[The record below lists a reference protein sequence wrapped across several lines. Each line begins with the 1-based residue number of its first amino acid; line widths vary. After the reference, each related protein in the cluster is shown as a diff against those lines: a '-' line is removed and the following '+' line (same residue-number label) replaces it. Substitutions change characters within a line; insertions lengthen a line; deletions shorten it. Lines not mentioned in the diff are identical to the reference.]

1 MSRLAQRLLFCLT
14 LVAFATA
21 VFASTAFAAGK
32 VDAEVVSKASGHS
45 FHWFPIQKTFI
56 LVAPNDTVKF
66 AVGNPYAAVNSNT
79 VKLAT
84 PPALENGH
92 LWLDSADASK
102 LFKVTVASSSSV
114 AVSSSST
121 TISSSSIAVS
131 SSSVAQSSSAVAQSS
146 SAAQSSSSAP
156 AAVSSAAAAPAIAP
170 TAPAAAAATVPAVAA
185 VPVAP
190 KNETAGTREVKTIV
204 IDPGHGGKDSGAQ
217 GKKSNEKD
225 IVLSIGKLLKK
236 ELEKEGFNVKMTRD
250 KDEFIE
256 LGQRAN
262 LANQWDG
269 DLFISLHCNAIDASA
284 ERKKQIKGYHVYVL
298 RAPESEEDKAIARRE
313 NKVATLYGEKNAKEE
328 LSPIEW
334 FKLEARLE
342 KYKQNSYMFTEEMLK
357 AFDGGKIRRQAGGV
371 GGAGF
376 MVLVGALMPAVLF
389 EIGFISNP
397 EDEAYMMTD
406 AGQKDIAKR
415 ISKAVSTYKA
425 AVHSY
430 RETLGR

>member
-1 MSRLAQRLLFCLT
+1 MSRLVWILSLCLM
-14 LVAFATA
+14 
-21 VFASTAFAAGK
+21 FASAAVANPK
-32 VDAEVVSKASGHS
+32 ADAEAVAKESGHS

-56 LVAPNDTVKF
+56 LVAPGDTVKF
-66 AVGNPYAAVNSNT
+66 AVGNPFAAVNDQI
-79 VKLAT
+79 VELAE
-84 PPALENGH
+84 PPILESGH
-92 LWLDSADASK
+92 LWLNSADAQR
-102 LFKVTVASSSSV
+102 LFKIAGISSSST
-114 AVSSSST
+114 ATVSSSSSAAPL
-121 TISSSSIAVS
+121 SSAV
-131 SSSVAQSSSAVAQSS
+131 QSSSAVAQSS

-156 AAVSSAAAAPAIAP
+156 AADPAAPAQAV
-170 TAPAAAAATVPAVAA
+170 PAAPVAVAATVPA
-185 VPVAP
+185 AP

-225 IVLSIGKLLKK
+225 IVLAIGKLLKK
-236 ELEKEGFNVKMTRD
+236 ELEKEGFKVKMTRD

-357 AFDGGKIRRQAGGV
+357 AFEGGKIRRQAGGV

-376 MVLVGALMPAVLF
+376 MVLVGALMPAVL
-389 EIGFISNP
+389 
-397 EDEAYMMTD
+397 
-406 AGQKDIAKR
+406 
-415 ISKAVSTYKA
+415 
-425 AVHSY
+425 
-430 RETLGR
+430 

>member
-1 MSRLAQRLLFCLT
+1 MRTLRDISLAIMF
-14 LVAFATA
+14 AAIAATA
-21 VFASTAFAAGK
+21 AAT
-32 VDAEVVSKASGHS
+32 VDTEALAKQNGAE

-56 LVAPNDTVKF
+56 LVDKTDTLKF
-66 AVGNPYAAVNSNT
+66 AVGLPYATSHGQT
-79 VKLAT
+79 VELSRA
-84 PPALENGH
+84 PAIEGGH
-92 LWLDSADASK
+92 IVIDSADAAK
-102 LFKVTVASSSSV
+102 FFKATPATEKP
-114 AVSSSST
+114 A
-121 TISSSSIAVS
+121 SSIAAKS
-131 SSSVAQSSSAVAQSS
+131 SDAKVATSSSASKT
-146 SAAQSSSSAP
+146 SAATKP
-156 AAVSSAAAAPAIAP
+156 A
-170 TAPAAAAATVPAVAA
+170 T
-185 VPVAP
+185 P
-190 KNETAGTREVKTIV
+190 KNETAGTREVRTIV
-204 IDPGHGGKDSGAQ
+204 IDPGHGGKDTGAQ

-225 IVLSIGKLLKK
+225 IVLSIGKLLKN

-250 KDEFIE
+250 KDVFIE

-269 DLFISLHCNAIDASA
+269 DLFISLHCNAIDATA

-357 AFDGGKIRRQAGGV
+357 AMDGGKIKRQSGGV

-389 EIGFISNP
+389 EIGFISNE

-406 AGQKDIAKR
+406 KGQKDIAER

>member
-1 MSRLAQRLLFCLT
+1 MKTFVWHILLCVALA
-14 LVAFATA
+14 
-21 VFASTAFAAGK
+21 ASAWASNK
-32 VDAEVVSKASGHS
+32 VDAEQVAKEHKAS
-45 FHWFPIQKTFI
+45 FHWFPVQKTF
-56 LVAPNDTVKF
+56 LLAGENDTLKF
-66 AVGNPYAAVNSNT
+66 AIGLPYVSSHGSSMELKHAPEIT
-79 VKLAT
+79 D
-84 PPALENGH
+84 GH
-92 LWLDSADASK
+92 ILLDSADVVG
-102 LFKVTVASSSSV
+102 LFKDGSRQSPSAPSRITDTNKVA
-114 AVSSSST
+114 AAST
-121 TISSSSIAVS
+121 PAPTA
-131 SSSVAQSSSAVAQSS
+131 
-146 SAAQSSSSAP
+146 AP
-156 AAVSSAAAAPAIAP
+156 AAI
-170 TAPAAAAATVPAVAA
+170 PAASVVTN
-185 VPVAP
+185 P

-204 IDPGHGGKDSGAQ
+204 IDPGHGGKDTGAQ
-217 GKKSNEKD
+217 GKNSNEKD
-225 IVLSIGKLLKK
+225 IVLAVGKLLKK

-250 KDEFIE
+250 KDVFIE
-256 LGQRAN
+256 LGERAN

-269 DLFISLHCNAIDASA
+269 DLFISLHCNAIDATP

-357 AFDGGKIRRQAGGV
+357 AFDGGKIKRQGGGV

-397 EDEAYMMTD
+397 EEEAYMMTTK
-406 AGQKDIAKR
+406 AQEDIATR
-415 ISKAVSTYKA
+415 VAKAVSTYKA
-425 AVHSY
+425 AVHNY

>member
-1 MSRLAQRLLFCLT
+1 MKTFVWHILLCVALA
-14 LVAFATA
+14 
-21 VFASTAFAAGK
+21 ASAWASNK
-32 VDAEVVSKASGHS
+32 VDAEQVAKEHKAS
-45 FHWFPIQKTFI
+45 FHWFPVQKTF
-56 LVAPNDTVKF
+56 LLAGEGDTLKF
-66 AVGNPYAAVNSNT
+66 AIGLPYVSSHGSSMELKHAPEIT
-79 VKLAT
+79 D
-84 PPALENGH
+84 GH
-92 LWLDSADASK
+92 ILLDSADVVG
-102 LFKVTVASSSSV
+102 LFKGGSRQSPSAPSRMTDTNKVAVASTP
-114 AVSSSST
+114 APT
-121 TISSSSIAVS
+121 A
-131 SSSVAQSSSAVAQSS
+131 
-146 SAAQSSSSAP
+146 AP
-156 AAVSSAAAAPAIAP
+156 AAV
-170 TAPAAAAATVPAVAA
+170 PAASVVTK
-185 VPVAP
+185 P

-204 IDPGHGGKDSGAQ
+204 IDPGHGGKDTGAQ
-217 GKKSNEKD
+217 GKNSNEKD
-225 IVLSIGKLLKK
+225 IVLAVGKLLKK

-250 KDEFIE
+250 KDVFIE
-256 LGQRAN
+256 LGERAN

-269 DLFISLHCNAIDASA
+269 DLFISLHCNAIDATP

-357 AFDGGKIRRQAGGV
+357 AFDGGKIKRQGGGV

-397 EDEAYMMTD
+397 EEEAYMMTTK
-406 AGQKDIAKR
+406 AQEDIAAR
-415 ISKAVSTYKA
+415 VAKAVSTYKA
-425 AVHSY
+425 AVHNY

>member
-1 MSRLAQRLLFCLT
+1 MVGWALS
-14 LVAFATA
+14 FADVTA
-21 VFASTAFAAGK
+21 
-32 VDAEVVSKASGHS
+32 VDAESVSQKIGAS
-45 FHWFPIQKTFI
+45 FHWFPVQKSFI
-56 LVAPNDTVKF
+56 LVTQKDTAKF
-66 AVGNPYAAVNSNT
+66 AVGIPYASVNGST
-79 VKLAT
+79 IDLAAS
-84 PPALENGH
+84 PVLEDGH
-92 LWLDSADASK
+92 LWIAEEDVGK
-102 LFKVTVASSSSV
+102 LFPPKSEAT
-114 AVSSSST
+114 
-121 TISSSSIAVS
+121 
-131 SSSVAQSSSAVAQSS
+131 
-146 SAAQSSSSAP
+146 AAKAEP
-156 AAVSSAAAAPAIAP
+156 AAKTEPAAKAEPVAKTEPAKAKPAAAPAKADQKAV
-170 TAPAAAAATVPAVAA
+170 TATK
-185 VPVAP
+185 P

-204 IDPGHGGKDSGAQ
+204 IDPGHGGKDSGAL
-217 GKKSNEKD
+217 GKNAQEKD
-225 IVLSIGKLLKK
+225 IVLAVGKLLKK
-236 ELEKEGFNVKMTRD
+236 DLEKAGFNVKMTRD
-250 KDEFIE
+250 KDVFIE

-269 DLFISLHCNAIDASA
+269 DLFISLHCNAIDATP

-357 AFDGGKIRRQAGGV
+357 AFDGGKIKRQAGGV

-397 EDEAYMMTD
+397 EDEAYMMSK
-406 AGQKDIAKR
+406 AGQQDIAER

>member
-1 MSRLAQRLLFCLT
+1 MRNLVWHIFLCVALA
-14 LVAFATA
+14 
-21 VFASTAFAAGK
+21 ASAWASNK
-32 VDAEVVSKASGHS
+32 VDAEQVAKEHKAS
-45 FHWFPIQKTFI
+45 FHWFPVQKTF
-56 LVAPNDTVKF
+56 LLAGESDTLKF
-66 AVGNPYAAVNSNT
+66 AIGLPYVNSHGNS
-79 VKLAT
+79 VELKHA
-84 PPALENGH
+84 PEIADGH
-92 LWLDSADASK
+92 ILLDSADVASLYK
-102 LFKVTVASSSSV
+102 TDKTAAVSPASSSS
-114 AVSSSST
+114 AAKVSSSS
-121 TISSSSIAVS
+121 AK
-131 SSSVAQSSSAVAQSS
+131 A
-146 SAAQSSSSAP
+146 
-156 AAVSSAAAAPAIAP
+156 
-170 TAPAAAAATVPAVAA
+170 AA
-185 VPVAP
+185 VPAATPTAKP

-204 IDPGHGGKDSGAQ
+204 IDPGHGGKDTGAQ
-217 GKKSNEKD
+217 GKNSNEKD
-225 IVLSIGKLLKK
+225 IVLAVGKLLKK

-250 KDEFIE
+250 KDVFIE
-256 LGQRAN
+256 LGERAN

-269 DLFISLHCNAIDASA
+269 DLFISLHCNAIDATP

-357 AFDGGKIRRQAGGV
+357 AFDGGKIKRQGGGV

-397 EDEAYMMTD
+397 EEEAYMTTTK
-406 AGQKDIAKR
+406 AQEDIAAR
-415 ISKAVSTYKA
+415 VAKAVSTYKA
-425 AVHSY
+425 AVHNY

>member
-1 MSRLAQRLLFCLT
+1 MKK
-14 LVAFATA
+14 LVAAIFACFVCAT
-21 VFASTAFAAGK
+21 FAWGASNAAS
-32 VDAEVVSKASGHS
+32 VNFLDAEILSKDAGAS

-56 LVAPNDTVKF
+56 LVTAKDTAKF
-66 AVGNPYAAVNSNT
+66 AVGIPFVSHNSN
-79 VKLAT
+79 VMELAAS
-84 PPALENGH
+84 PKLENGH
-92 LWLDSADASK
+92 LWISRDDAYK
-102 LFKVTVASSSSV
+102 LFPNAKPS
-114 AVSSSST
+114 
-121 TISSSSIAVS
+121 
-131 SSSVAQSSSAVAQSS
+131 SS
-146 SAAQSSSSAP
+146 SAAPVSSSVTQSSSSATLMSS
-156 AAVSSAAAAPAIAP
+156 SSAAPAPSAAAPA
-170 TAPAAAAATVPAVAA
+170 AVAA
-185 VPVAP
+185 PASTIPAATPVAPP

-204 IDPGHGGKDSGAQ
+204 IDPGHGGKDTGAQ

-225 IVLSIGKLLKK
+225 IVLAIGKLLKK

-250 KDEFIE
+250 KDVFIE

-269 DLFISLHCNAIDASA
+269 DLFISLHCNAIDATA
-284 ERKKQIKGYHVYVL
+284 ERKKQVKGYHVYVL

-357 AFDGGKIRRQAGGV
+357 AMDGGKIRRQAGGV

-397 EDEAYMMTD
+397 EDEAYIITD
-406 AGQKDIAKR
+406 KGQKDIAER

>member
-1 MSRLAQRLLFCLT
+1 MKK
-14 LVAFATA
+14 LVAAIFACFVCAT
-21 VFASTAFAAGK
+21 FAWGASNAAS
-32 VDAEVVSKASGHS
+32 VNFLDAEILSKDAGAS

-56 LVAPNDTVKF
+56 LVTAKDTAKF
-66 AVGNPYAAVNSNT
+66 AVGIPFVSHNSN
-79 VKLAT
+79 VMELAAS
-84 PPALENGH
+84 PKLENGH
-92 LWLDSADASK
+92 LWISRDDAYK
-102 LFKVTVASSSSV
+102 LFPNAKPS
-114 AVSSSST
+114 
-121 TISSSSIAVS
+121 
-131 SSSVAQSSSAVAQSS
+131 SS
-146 SAAQSSSSAP
+146 SAAPVSSSVTQSSSSATLMSS
-156 AAVSSAAAAPAIAP
+156 SSAAPAPSAAAPA
-170 TAPAAAAATVPAVAA
+170 AVAA
-185 VPVAP
+185 PASTIPAATPVAPP

-204 IDPGHGGKDSGAQ
+204 IDPGHGGKDTGAQ

-225 IVLSIGKLLKK
+225 IVLAIGKLLKK

-250 KDEFIE
+250 KDVIIE

-269 DLFISLHCNAIDASA
+269 DLFISLHCNAIDATA
-284 ERKKQIKGYHVYVL
+284 ERKKQVKGYHVYVL

-357 AFDGGKIRRQAGGV
+357 AMDGGKIRRQAGGV

-397 EDEAYMMTD
+397 EDEAYMITD
-406 AGQKDIAKR
+406 KGQKDIAER

>member
-1 MSRLAQRLLFCLT
+1 MKTFVWHILLCVALA
-14 LVAFATA
+14 
-21 VFASTAFAAGK
+21 ASAWASNK
-32 VDAEVVSKASGHS
+32 VDAEQVAKEHKAS
-45 FHWFPIQKTFI
+45 FHWFPVQKTF
-56 LVAPNDTVKF
+56 LLAGEGDTLKF
-66 AVGNPYAAVNSNT
+66 AIGLPYVSSHGNSIELKHAPEIT
-79 VKLAT
+79 D
-84 PPALENGH
+84 GH
-92 LWLDSADASK
+92 ILLDSADVAG
-102 LFKVTVASSSSV
+102 LFKDGSRQSPSAPSRMTDTNKVAAASTPAPAAAPTKV
-114 AVSSSST
+114 AAVS
-121 TISSSSIAVS
+121 A
-131 SSSVAQSSSAVAQSS
+131 
-146 SAAQSSSSAP
+146 AP
-156 AAVSSAAAAPAIAP
+156 AAV
-170 TAPAAAAATVPAVAA
+170 PAASVVTK
-185 VPVAP
+185 P

-204 IDPGHGGKDSGAQ
+204 IDPGHGGKDTGAQ
-217 GKKSNEKD
+217 GKNSNEKD
-225 IVLSIGKLLKK
+225 IVLAVGKLLKK

-250 KDEFIE
+250 KDVFIE
-256 LGQRAN
+256 LGERAN

-269 DLFISLHCNAIDASA
+269 DLFISLHCNAIDATP

-357 AFDGGKIRRQAGGV
+357 AFDGGKIKRQGGGV

-397 EDEAYMMTD
+397 EEEAYMMTTK
-406 AGQKDIAKR
+406 AQEDIAAR
-415 ISKAVSTYKA
+415 VAKAVSTYKA
-425 AVHSY
+425 AVHNY

>member
-1 MSRLAQRLLFCLT
+1 MKR
-14 LVAFATA
+14 LVAAIFACLVCAT
-21 VFASTAFAAGK
+21 FAWGASNAAS
-32 VDAEVVSKASGHS
+32 VNFLDAEILSKDAGAS

-56 LVAPNDTVKF
+56 LVTAKDTAKF
-66 AVGNPYAAVNSNT
+66 AVGIPFVSHNSN
-79 VKLAT
+79 VMELAAS
-84 PPALENGH
+84 PKLENGH
-92 LWLDSADASK
+92 LWISRDDAYK
-102 LFKVTVASSSSV
+102 LFPNAKPS
-114 AVSSSST
+114 
-121 TISSSSIAVS
+121 
-131 SSSVAQSSSAVAQSS
+131 SS
-146 SAAQSSSSAP
+146 SAAPVSSSVTQSSSSATHTSSSSAAPAPSTAAP
-156 AAVSSAAAAPAIAP
+156 AAVAAPASTI
-170 TAPAAAAATVPAVAA
+170 PAAT
-185 VPVAP
+185 PVAPP

-204 IDPGHGGKDSGAQ
+204 IDPGHGGKDTGAQ

-225 IVLSIGKLLKK
+225 IVLAIGKLLKK

-250 KDEFIE
+250 KDVFIE

-269 DLFISLHCNAIDASA
+269 DLFISLHCNAIDATA
-284 ERKKQIKGYHVYVL
+284 ERKKQVKGYHVYVL

-357 AFDGGKIRRQAGGV
+357 AMDGGKIRRQAGGV

-397 EDEAYMMTD
+397 EDEAYMITD
-406 AGQKDIAKR
+406 KGQKDIAER

>member
-1 MSRLAQRLLFCLT
+1 MRNLVWHIFLCVALA
-14 LVAFATA
+14 
-21 VFASTAFAAGK
+21 ASAWASNK
-32 VDAEVVSKASGHS
+32 VDAEQVAKEHKAS
-45 FHWFPIQKTFI
+45 FHWFPVQKTF
-56 LVAPNDTVKF
+56 LLAGESDTLKF
-66 AVGNPYAAVNSNT
+66 AIGLPYVSSHGNSIELKHAPEIT
-79 VKLAT
+79 D
-84 PPALENGH
+84 GH
-92 LWLDSADASK
+92 ILLDSADVVSLYKTDKTAAVSP
-102 LFKVTVASSSSV
+102 ASSSS
-114 AVSSSST
+114 AAKVSSSS
-121 TISSSSIAVS
+121 AK
-131 SSSVAQSSSAVAQSS
+131 A
-146 SAAQSSSSAP
+146 
-156 AAVSSAAAAPAIAP
+156 
-170 TAPAAAAATVPAVAA
+170 AA
-185 VPVAP
+185 VPAATPTAKP

-204 IDPGHGGKDSGAQ
+204 IDPGHGGKDTGAQ
-217 GKKSNEKD
+217 GKNSNEKD
-225 IVLSIGKLLKK
+225 IVLAVGKLLKK

-250 KDEFIE
+250 KDVFIE
-256 LGQRAN
+256 LGERAN

-269 DLFISLHCNAIDASA
+269 DLFISLHCNAIDATP

-357 AFDGGKIRRQAGGV
+357 AFDGGKIKRQGGGV

-397 EDEAYMMTD
+397 EEEAYMTTTK
-406 AGQKDIAKR
+406 AQEDIAAR
-415 ISKAVSTYKA
+415 VAKAVSTYKA
-425 AVHSY
+425 AVHNY